1 MVSAPAPANRAV
13 PAPRRPALF
22 RAPDGQHTAG
32 ALLRL
37 ALFLNTGNQTLK
49 SETKLSQQF
58 LPTREPEARYRV
70 VISTLLHRKLLTHF
84 THQQE

>member
-1 MVSAPAPANRAV
+1 M
-13 PAPRRPALF
+13 L
-22 RAPDGQHTAG
+22 G

-37 ALFLNTGNQTLK
+37 ALLLDTGNQTLE

-70 VISTLLHRKLLTHF
+70 VISTLLHCKLLTHF
-84 THQQE
+84 THQQEEPWPEDAVYYTTPEYFRTERDVDH